1 MIDNIQNDL
10 TENLLPNEITPEVEP
25 PITSTEDISVS
36 DIDIDPKEDTLENLK
51 KDINNPSCC
60 LKDLYKRWLTLYSAF
75 GISIFSEN
83 KEFIENN
90 KFIIMYKGKLN
101 KNTKYESVYICKWCK
116 DHCELDKNYQI
127 NTKEQQFFSLKDL
140 NNNCCDCPNHEY
152 GIIDEENI
160 DEECTLF
167 RKKSVHVNKAE
178 RIAEEYENQDPKEK
192 REWVRKNFEE
202 FYNDWRN
209 ASGNEKEE
217 KEEILLEC
225 FNAIFFQKVVQF
237 FTENKCA
244 GISSTIKYGQEI
256 FNDFGLYK
264 FNNEKEAKQRA
275 SLTYY
280 LILIILNHCS
290 IFSIKRTILYELIP
304 HDLSLTT
311 YAYKRKKILE
321 NIQINQFLENSGLRH
336 SDIFEYF
343 FNEEE
348 KFAPPEGQEENFY
361 SPTNYLIENCFF
373 ENELFRRQND
383 NQRFHFLDLE
393 NDGINIYPSLDANN
407 IIQIFDEF
415 LKTGKTSR
423 TLFIF
428 KKDPLSKELFIKEL
442 KEGMESPIEEDD
454 NIEIPRSKMG
464 ILLLDF
470 LNFESLFV
478 DLNKDKIIRVL
489 SLYGKNSHYIE
500 DFKDLKTLPD
510 IFNVISEKVK
520 AIVSEA
526 RGCNNFQ
533 NLSMIKKVL
542 SLFGELEYNPEDI
555 TKFDFTDLIKDIIDH
570 MIIEKMA
577 TKIQNLHSNNL
588 IPVDERYDESGEN
601 YILDTENESI
611 KGLFDYIK
619 KILILFCINN
629 EGKDYIYNS
638 TFMQALVDLLINDI
652 DYINPS
658 EEEKKF
664 VLDIILILKLN
675 FNQKIIANAF
685 YQFFAKSSEGEEGE
699 EKKKEEEPAG
709 KNVLFEAFFINDP
722 IRENRSVYDF
732 SRYNSLFENIK
743 NNYELL
749 SKENLPNT
757 EKIFENNKNQN
768 ISYEEGIK
776 YILLNSIADPFKFI
790 DSEESEKSA
799 EAENRQRVFHF
810 LVELKSLSNTNLFI
824 KTYESIPFLDNPEF
838 NISATLKSEKIPYF
852 MKSLLL
858 DFLLQFVMT
867 FKVNNKLNS
876 TELYPYNQDIRSES
890 VNLHLNKINL
900 LMNLYFISIDLL
912 KNIPI
917 EEFKDAYIEQ
927 NGLYDFCLSIIK
939 AFNSLNNYI
948 SNILTR
954 YENEESNKLFT
965 EYFNRLI
972 IQFFKYRSKISVCFF
987 NTEPFG
993 EEETKRKKLKQ
1004 ELKKICGKKSYKNLK
1019 EWYKN
1024 IFKEFKSIFSK
1035 YVPLLSDPNM
1045 SPVYS
1050 VYNRFLDFNG
1060 GSLFSPSSDDA
1071 YSYLFHFKP
1080 PELEDQDIE
1089 ANHIDFAILENYKA
1103 FCHYIEKEKIKCG
1116 IDIVL
1121 SSFDSRI
1128 GNYTLRDYFFVK
1140 YFIKILPNNFDSFF
1154 NDAIILNAF
1163 TKLIIY
1169 DKKLIN
1175 FDGVGDK
1182 TEILDTYNI
1191 QDYDESQ
1198 IKAKIF
1204 GTVIRKLNNVVN
1216 YEISISS
1223 SFCNTKHEIQLS
1235 EYTNALIIFTQ
1246 VLGENFNTSFHEA
1259 MFELQFDLEKS
1270 KGGPIAKYN
1279 EEKQCFLAPG
1289 EVEEGKA
1296 EAQDEEEEKKIIR
1309 KAKRKYS
1316 FRKSVSS
1323 MVGQG
1328 DLFVADIDINKGCV
1342 PYLLLL
1348 ILYQKI
1354 LDLLYSKEKDEI
1366 IQNNL
1371 IMVFH
1376 SLTNCLEEFSHVK
1389 DDKHKD
1395 ILNGFLNDMFSN
1407 NEKVGRLLVDFGYL
1421 RFLKKDPK
1429 VDFIVND
1436 LLVLLNVYLSND
1448 DKNLVIFN
1456 SQHDEY
1462 FKECYWEWLGVEY
1475 FEQTLDSLNVPRTIS
1490 NKELFELYNDKKL
1503 DAIPMFHLVLKFY
1516 EMLYMLTKDFN
1527 LNEFEFLFNKTIN
1540 EKKLSKYIGKCKEQY
1555 GISIALDSE
1564 EKEIRKTMYSFL
1576 NTIFIDLE
1584 IKFEEENKT
1593 ERSTTILQSEI
1604 NYLSEESKNNYL
1616 DSVDRS
1622 SADTKLLS
1630 IYDNLDS
1637 LLFEMI
1643 YNANKKPNPW
1653 EIKDYML
1660 FEYLNYLFIL
1670 MYNFIMIYLYYKS
1683 ADTPLQQYNSFEPE
1697 KYHLQNTYI
1706 LPFLSI
1712 CHFALLVFVS
1722 VSWYKNKFLVKYF
1735 VDLCTFSKENLSEKD
1750 KLPIDKKAVLFKE
1763 LVDDFSKDI
1772 PTVWRFFPGVPT
1784 EKKIVVGIVDTILL
1798 NFQIL
1803 PFYICLICLALYYLS
1818 SQLFLIAPV
1827 LLFAKFIPTLSA
1839 IFSGLAGKFKDL
1851 ITVYIYT
1858 FTALYVF
1865 SWAGFIMLPT
1875 MFNKEVV
1882 YEIDDPAREN
1892 PPEAMCSSSVQCILY
1907 FLNFGLTEG
1916 NAGMDVLSYRDNVSY
1931 YFRQFFFDLFYN
1943 LLVNMIFA
1951 NVFTGLITDAFGEN
1965 RTKVWLNEIDK
1976 EEKCFICQI
1985 TKSEC
1990 INSHVDFND
1999 HREDHSVWKYIYF
2012 LCGIVLKGQTEFNYE
2027 ENYVWKKF
2035 KENSIGWFP
2044 TSGGDDEVKDAIKEN
2059 GEKIKEVLDK
2069 LEEIKNK

>member
-10 TENLLPNEITPEVEP
+10 TESLLQNEIAPDIEEP
-25 PITSTEDISVS
+25 QNTTEDVSVS
-36 DIDIDPKEDTLENLK
+36 DIDIDPKEDTFENLK
-51 KDINNPSCC
+51 KDINEPNCC
-60 LKDLYKRWLTLYSAF
+60 LKELYKRWINLYTAY
-75 GISIFSEN
+75 GVTIYSEN
-83 KEFIENN
+83 KEFIEKN
-90 KFIIMYKGKLN
+90 KFIKMFKGKYY
-101 KNTKYESVYICKWCK
+101 KDSKYNTVYICKWCK
-116 DHCELDKNYQI
+116 DHCELNKNYQL
-127 NTKEQQFFSLKDL
+127 NTKEEHFFCLKDL
-140 NNNCCDCPNHEY
+140 NIVNCDCPNHEFV
-152 GIIDEENI
+152 IIGEENI

-167 RKKSVHVNKAE
+167 RRKSIHVNKAE
-178 RIAEEYENQDPKEK
+178 RTAEEYENQDPKEK
-192 REWVRKNFEE
+192 REWVRKKFQD
-202 FYNDWRN
+202 FYNDYLN
-209 ASGNEKEE
+209 SSGNEKEE

-256 FNDFGLYK
+256 FNDFELYK

-304 HDLSLTT
+304 HDLSLAT

-321 NIQINQFLENSGLRH
+321 NIKLNEFLENSGLRPN
-336 SDIFEYF
+336 DLFEYF

-348 KFAPPEGQEENFY
+348 KFSPAEGQEENCY
-361 SPTNYLIENCFF
+361 SATNFLIENCFF

-415 LKTGKTSR
+415 LRTGKTTR
-423 TLFIF
+423 TLYIF

-454 NIEIPRSKMG
+454 SVEIPRSKMG

-478 DLNKDKIIRVL
+478 DVNKEKIIRVL
-489 SLYGKNSHYIE
+489 SLYGKKKKHYSE
-500 DFKDLKTLPD
+500 NFKDLKALPD

-520 AIVSEA
+520 NVVSEA
-526 RGCNNFQ
+526 KGCKNYQ
-533 NLSMIKKVL
+533 DLSMIKIAL
-542 SLFGELEYNPEDI
+542 NLFGELEFNPEDI
-555 TKFDFTDLIKDIIDH
+555 SKFDFTDLIKDIIDN
-570 MIIEKMA
+570 MIIEKIA
-577 TKIQNLHSNNL
+577 TKIQNLHNNNL

-601 YILDTENESI
+601 YILDSEYESI

-629 EGKDYIYNS
+629 EGREYIYNS
-638 TFMQALVDLLINDI
+638 TFMQELVDLLINDI
-652 DYINPS
+652 DYKNPS
-658 EEEKKF
+658 EDEKQF
-664 VLDIILILKLN
+664 ILDVLLILKLN

-685 YQFFAKSSEGEEGE
+685 YHGYMQLSEKEGED
-699 EKKKEEEPAG
+699 KKEDEPKE
-709 KNVLFEAFFINDP
+709 KNILFDAFFINDP
-722 IRENRSVYDF
+722 IRENRSIYEF
-732 SRYNSLFENIK
+732 SRYANLFENLK
-743 NNYELL
+743 NNYSLL

-757 EKIFENNKNQN
+757 EKIFDNNKSKN
-768 ISYEEGIK
+768 ISYQEGIK
-776 YILLNSIADPFKFI
+776 YIILNSIDDQFKFI
-790 DSEESEKSA
+790 DIEGSEKSA
-799 EAENRQRVFHF
+799 EAEIRNKVFYT
-810 LVELKSLSNTNLFI
+810 LVNLKSLSNINYFI
-824 KTYESIPFLDNPEF
+824 KTDETIPFLDDPEYD
-838 NISATLKSEKIPYF
+838 ISTTVKSEKIPYF
-852 MKSLLL
+852 MKSLIL
-858 DFLLQFVMT
+858 DFLLKFTMT
-867 FKVNNKLNS
+867 FKVDNKLNCP
-876 TELYPYNQDIRSES
+876 EFYPYSQETRNFRIIS
-890 VNLHLNKINL
+890 HLDNIIL
-900 LMNLYFISIDLL
+900 LMNLYFMSIELL
-912 KNIPI
+912 KDVPI
-917 EEFKDAYIEQ
+917 EEFKDAFIER

-939 AFNSLNNYI
+939 AFNCFNNYI
-948 SNILTR
+948 FNIVAR

-965 EYFNRLI
+965 EYYNRLI
-972 IQFFKYRSKISVCFF
+972 ILFLKYRTKFSVCFF
-987 NTEPFG
+987 NSEPFG
-993 EEETKRKKLKQ
+993 EEETKRKILKK
-1004 ELKKICGKKSYKNLK
+1004 ELKKVSGKQSYKNVQ

-1024 IFKEFKSIFSK
+1024 IFTRFKTIFTK
-1035 YVPLLSDPNM
+1035 YEPLLSDPNM

-1050 VYNRFLDFNG
+1050 VYNRFLNFNG

-1071 YSYLFHFKP
+1071 YSYLFNFKQP
-1080 PELEDQDIE
+1080 VLDDQDID
-1089 ANHIDFAILENYKA
+1089 ANHIDLTILENYKA
-1103 FCHYIEKEKIKCG
+1103 FCHYLEKEKIKCG

-1121 SSFDSRI
+1121 NSFESRI
-1128 GNYTLRDYFFVK
+1128 GNYTLRDYFFIK

-1175 FDGVGDK
+1175 FDGVGNK
-1182 TEILDTYNI
+1182 TEILDNYNI

-1204 GTVIRKLNNVVN
+1204 GTVIRKLNYVVN
-1216 YEISISS
+1216 YEISISN
-1223 SFCNTKHEIQLS
+1223 SFCNSKHEIQLS
-1235 EYTNALIIFTQ
+1235 EYTNALIVFTQ

-1259 MFELQFDLEKS
+1259 MFELQFDLEDP
-1270 KGGPIAKYN
+1270 KGGPIAKYDEEKKIYICAN
-1279 EEKQCFLAPG
+1279 EEN
-1289 EVEEGKA
+1289 EEA
-1296 EAQDEEEEKKIIR
+1296 EEKIEEEEKRSIR
-1309 KAKRKYS
+1309 KSKRAGEQEEK
-1316 FRKSVSS
+1316 KGELV
-1323 MVGQG
+1323 
-1328 DLFVADIDINKGCV
+1328 VADINIKKGCV

-1354 LDLLYSKEKDEI
+1354 LDLLYSNDKEEI
-1366 IQNNL
+1366 VQNNL
-1371 IMVFH
+1371 MMVFH

-1407 NEKVGRLLVDFGYL
+1407 NDKVGRLLVDFGYL

-1456 SQHDEY
+1456 SKHDEY

-1475 FEQTLDSLNVPRTIS
+1475 FEQTLDSLNVPRNIS
-1490 NKELFELYNDKKL
+1490 NEELFELYNDKKL

-1516 EMLYMLTKDFN
+1516 GMLYMLTKDFN

-1555 GISIALDSE
+1555 GIAISMDSE

-1593 ERSTTILQSEI
+1593 ERSTSILQSEI
-1604 NYLSEESKNNYL
+1604 NYLSEESKTNYL

-1630 IYDNLDS
+1630 IYNNLDS

-1670 MYNFIMIYLYYKS
+1670 LYNIIMIYLYYKP
-1683 ADTPLQQYNSFEPE
+1683 ADTPLVQYNSFAPE
-1697 KYHLQNTYI
+1697 KYHLQNTII
-1706 LPFLSI
+1706 LPILTVF
-1712 CHFALLVFVS
+1712 HFALLIFVS
-1722 VSWYKNKFLVKYF
+1722 YTWYKNKFLVKYF
-1735 VDLCTFSKENLSEKD
+1735 FDLCTFSKDNLSEKD

-1772 PTVWRFFPGVPT
+1772 TTIWKFFPGVPV
-1784 EKKIVVGIVDTILL
+1784 EKKIEVGIVDTILL
-1798 NFQIL
+1798 NGQIL
-1803 PFYICLICLALYYLS
+1803 PFFICLMCLVLYYLS
-1818 SQLFLIAPV
+1818 SQLYLIAPV

-1882 YEIDDPAREN
+1882 YEIDDPERAN

-1965 RTKVWLNEIDK
+1965 REKVWLNEIDK

-1990 INSHVDFND
+1990 INSHIDFND

-2012 LCGIVLKGQTEFNYE
+2012 LCGIVLKGQTEFNFE

-2044 TSGGDDEVKDAIKEN
+2044 TSGGNDEVKEAIKEN
-2059 GEKIKEVLDK
+2059 GDKIKEVLDK